1 MRLFLPL
8 AVVAA
13 LLLGV
18 VQPAQAWENYEQGEN
33 VPVVTVPAAPASHDR
48 LPIFGLMAD
57 VGVPDGL
64 IGSLTIR
71 PWSWVR
77 LAGGG
82 GSNGISRGWRGGLT
96 LLPFGAGPTA
106 SVEYGRYQDG
116 DANPLAKKFIGSSF
130 DGNPLLERVG
140 YEYFNAHVGYDWTVG
155 SVTMFV
161 HGGYTYL
168 AGTVHAP
175 QPVVVV
181 DNTSSPPT
189 TTNITFAQDG
199 SVHAHTMSAKVG
211 LIYMFGGL

>member
-71 PWSWVR
+71 PWSWIR

-140 YEYFNAHVGYDWTVG
+140 YEYFNAHVGLDFG
-155 SVTMFV
+155 SRRVVFFV
-161 HGGYTYL
+161 H
-168 AGTVHAP
+168 AGLTMMRGKIHN
-175 QPVVVV
+175 V
-181 DNTSSPPT
+181 DAAIRNTTSSSGTGMGTTEVTVPQDPT
-189 TTNITFAQDG
+189 
-199 SVHAHTMSAKVG
+199 VKAKGTSIKLG
-211 LIYMFGGL
+211 LIVYIW